1 MEVIGD
7 HHLLDSRH
15 IEVFILKYQDP
26 MYVNKE
32 FL

>member
-7 HHLLDSRH
+7 HHLLDSR
-15 IEVFILKYQDP
+15 IEVFILKYQDQ

>member
-7 HHLLDSRH
+7 HHLLDSH

-26 MYVNKE
+26 MYINKE